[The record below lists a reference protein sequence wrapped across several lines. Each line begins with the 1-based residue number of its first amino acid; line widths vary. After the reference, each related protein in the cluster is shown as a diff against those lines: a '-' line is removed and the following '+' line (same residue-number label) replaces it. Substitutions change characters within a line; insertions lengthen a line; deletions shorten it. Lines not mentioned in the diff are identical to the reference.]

1 MLHWKSL
8 SLEKPNSGIK
18 NAVLKYFGPY
28 LRSEYKLNQI
38 NIGDSQVV
46 VVIPARIGSKRI
58 PKKNLQ
64 EVGGRSLLAITI
76 QNAKKLDSLARV
88 IVSTDSIEV
97 ASHAILS
104 GAESPF
110 IRSENLAD
118 DFSGTDA
125 VIQDALDL
133 CGIPDQTLVCCI
145 YPTAVLL
152 TIQSLEKGLQ
162 ILKEHLDDLVFTVK
176 SYSHPIERALEIQ
189 ASGEL
194 SYRSPE
200 FVNRRTQDLPVS
212 YYDAGQFYWA
222 TAGSWRRLN
231 TGSAVTMRPVILSKY
246 SAFDIDDYEDL
257 EFVKQI
263 SRFRPAHE

>member
-1 MLHWKSL
+1 MSQ
-8 SLEKPNSGIK
+8 IK
-18 NAVLKYFGPY
+18 
-28 LRSEYKLNQI
+28 R
-38 NIGDSQVV
+38 GDSLVV

-64 EVGGRSLLAITI
+64 EVGGKSLLAITI
-76 QNAKKLDSLARV
+76 QTAKQLDSLARV
-88 IVSTDSIEV
+88 IVSTDSLEI
-97 ASHAILS
+97 ANQAILS

-118 DFSGTDA
+118 DFSGTDE

-133 CGIPDQTLVCCI
+133 CGIPDSTLVCCI

-162 ILKEHLDDLVFTVK
+162 ILKEHLDNLVLAVK
-176 SYSHPIERALEIQ
+176 PYSHPIDRALEMK
-189 ASGEL
+189 ANGEL

-200 FVNRRTQDLPVS
+200 FVNHRTQDLPVS

-231 TGSAVTMRPVILSKY
+231 AGDDVTMRPVVLSKY

-257 EFVKQI
+257 EFVAQI
-263 SRFRPAHE
+263 FQYKAAND

>member
-1 MLHWKSL
+1 
-8 SLEKPNSGIK
+8 
-18 NAVLKYFGPY
+18 
-28 LRSEYKLNQI
+28 LNQL
-38 NIGDSQVV
+38 NGGDSQVV
-46 VVIPARIGSKRI
+46 VIIPARIGSKRI

-64 EVGGRSLLAITI
+64 EVGGKSLLAITI
-76 QNAKKLDSLARV
+76 QTAKKLDSLARV

-125 VIQDALDL
+125 VVQDALDL

-162 ILKEHLDDLVFTVK
+162 ILKEHLDDLVLAVK
-176 SYSHPIERALEIQ
+176 PYSHPIDRALEMQ
-189 ASGEL
+189 ESGEL
-194 SYRSPE
+194 SYRTPE
-200 FVNRRTQDLPVS
+200 FVNHRTQDLPVS
-212 YYDAGQFYWA
+212 YFDAGQFYWA
-222 TAGSWRRLN
+222 TAESWRRLN
-231 TGSAVTMRPVILSKY
+231 IGDAVTMRPVVLSKY
-246 SAFDIDDYEDL
+246 SAFDIDDPEDL

-263 SRFRPAHE
+263 FRFRAANE

>member
-1 MLHWKSL
+1 M
-8 SLEKPNSGIK
+8 
-18 NAVLKYFGPY
+18 
-28 LRSEYKLNQI
+28 NQI
-38 NIGDSQVV
+38 NRGDSQVV

-64 EVGGRSLLAITI
+64 EIGGESLLAITI
-76 QNAKKLDSLARV
+76 RTAKSLGSVARV
-88 IVSTDSIEV
+88 IVSTDSMEV
-97 ASHAILS
+97 ANHAILS

-110 IRSENLAD
+110 IRSGNLAD

-133 CGIPDQTLVCCI
+133 CGISDQTLVCCI

-162 ILKEHLDDLVFTVK
+162 ILKEHLEDLVLAVK
-176 SYSHPIERALEIQ
+176 PYSHPIDRALEMH
-189 ASGEL
+189 ANGEL
-194 SYRSPE
+194 SFRSPE
-200 FVNRRTQDLPVS
+200 FVNHRTQDLPVT

-222 TAGSWRRLN
+222 TAGSWRRIN
-231 TGSAVTMRPVILSKY
+231 TGDAVTKRPVVLSKY

-257 EFVKQI
+257 EFVSQI
-263 SRFRPAHE
+263 YQFRAAND

>member
-1 MLHWKSL
+1 M
-8 SLEKPNSGIK
+8 
-18 NAVLKYFGPY
+18 
-28 LRSEYKLNQI
+28 
-38 NIGDSQVV
+38 V

-64 EVGGRSLLAITI
+64 EIGGKSLLAITI
-76 QNAKKLDSLARV
+76 QTAKKLDSLARV

-125 VIQDALDL
+125 VVQDALDL

-162 ILKEHLDDLVFTVK
+162 ILKEHLDDLVLAVK
-176 SYSHPIERALEIQ
+176 PYSHPIDRALEMQ
-189 ASGEL
+189 ESGEL
-194 SYRSPE
+194 GYRTPE
-200 FVNRRTQDLPVS
+200 FVNHRTQDLPVS
-212 YYDAGQFYWA
+212 YFDAGQFYWA
-222 TAGSWRRLN
+222 TAESWRRLN
-231 TGSAVTMRPVILSKY
+231 IGDVVTMRPVVLSKY
-246 SAFDIDDYEDL
+246 SAFDIDDPEDL

-263 SRFRPAHE
+263 SRFRATNE